1 MTYMNP
7 KAQSEQQKEKRRTSN
22 KFKMKCVCGSHV
34 LIENI
39 RNHLETAKHIKYE
52 NKINNIDELI

>member
-7 KAQSEQQKEKRRTSN
+7 KAQSEQQKEKRKTAN
-22 KFKMKCVCGSHV
+22 KYKMTCVCGSHI

-39 RNHLETAKHIKYE
+39 RNHLETTKHKKYE
-52 NKINNIDELI
+52 NTKIK

>member
-7 KAQSEQQKEKRRTSN
+7 KAQSEQQKEKRKTAN
-22 KFKMKCVCGSHV
+22 KYKMACVCGSHV

-39 RNHLETAKHIKYE
+39 RNHLETTKHKKYE
-52 NKINNIDELI
+52 NKIKHIE